1 MKALYAV
8 AASILSI
15 MSISSLAASQAY
27 TVTNIGTASTHP
39 SPRAVDSTGRVAGIF
54 QVPTKPPQ
62 LHAFFWSKTGGVQ
75 DLGTLG
81 GDDSGAYALNASG
94 QVVGQANSVAQAP
107 DQAYLWTK
115 SAGMIAL
122 GNLGGT
128 ESVANAINGS
138 GQVAG
143 QAELASG
150 FTRAFIWS
158 KKSGLQDLGTL
169 PGGKQSGAN
178 AINSSGEIAGWGNI
192 GSSGRAL
199 TGTVSGGLVDLGIV
213 ANCGATGFGIN
224 DPGEVVGWFNNSSNC
239 GFTSHGFSWT
249 QAGGMLDLGV
259 LDGGKFSFAYSVN
272 PSGQIVGTGDSS
284 SSSVV
289 ALMWTPDGT
298 LYDLNTLIAPG
309 IARILVAA
317 NAINSSG
324 QIVVDATA
332 KNGLGNYA
340 LLLTPRMTTTVTS
353 SLNPSEAGENVTLS
367 ATVTS
372 IAGGPPNGEN
382 VVFKQGATVLAT
394 VALANGV
401 ATFTTSALNIGQH
414 KIIATYAGDGIYAS
428 SKSLV
433 FTQVV
438 TK

>member
-1 MKALYAV
+1 MKMLYVIAV
-8 AASILSI
+8 
-15 MSISSLAASQAY
+15 SISTLLVLPSIASAQAY
-27 TVTNIGTASTHP
+27 TVTNIGTASTRP
-39 SPRAVDSTGRVAGIF
+39 SPRAVDDSGRVAGIF

-62 LHAFFWSKTGGVQ
+62 LHGFFWSKTGGVQ

-81 GDDSGAYALNASG
+81 GDDSGAYGLNASG

-107 DQAYLWTK
+107 DQATLWTN

-122 GNLGGT
+122 GNLGGS
-128 ESVANAINGS
+128 ESLANAINSS

-143 QAELASG
+143 QAELANG
-150 FTRAFIWS
+150 FTHAFFWS
-158 KKSGLQDLGTL
+158 KSGGLQDLGTL
-169 PGGKQSGAN
+169 SGGKESGAN

-249 QAGGMLDLGV
+249 QNGGVKDLGL
-259 LDGGKFSFAYSVN
+259 LDGGKFSFAYAVN
-272 PSGQIVGTGDSS
+272 SSGQIVGTGDSGAG
-284 SSSVV
+284 VV

-298 LYDLNTLIAPG
+298 IYNLNSLIAPG

-340 LLLTPRMTTTVTS
+340 LLLTPRMTTTVSS
-353 SLNPSEAGENVTLS
+353 SLNPSQVGQSVTLS

-372 IAGGPPNGEN
+372 IAGTPPNGEN
-382 VVFKQGATVLAT
+382 VVFKQGTKVLAT
-394 VALANGV
+394 VGLTNGV
-401 ATFTTSALNIGQH
+401 ASFTTSTLTAGQH
-414 KIIATYAGDGIYAS
+414 KIIATYAGDAIYAS

>member
-1 MKALYAV
+1 MKMLYAV
-8 AASILSI
+8 ALSI
-15 MSISSLAASQAY
+15 FTASLIPSIATAQAY

-39 SPRAVDSTGRVAGIF
+39 SPRAVDNSGRVVGIF

-62 LHAFFWSKTGGVQ
+62 LHGFFWSKTGGVQ

-81 GDDSGAYALNASG
+81 GDDGGAYGLNASG
-94 QVVGQANSVAQAP
+94 QVVGQSNSVAGAP
-107 DQAYLWTK
+107 DQAFLWTK
-115 SAGMIAL
+115 GGGMTTL
-122 GNLGGT
+122 GNLGGA
-128 ESVANAINGS
+128 ESVANAVNSS

-143 QAELASG
+143 QAELANG
-150 FTRAFIWS
+150 FTHAFFWS

-169 PGGKQSGAN
+169 SGGKQSGAN

-199 TGTVSGGLVDLGIV
+199 TGTVSGGLVDLEIV
-213 ANCGATGFGIN
+213 ANCGATGLGIN

-249 QAGGMLDLGV
+249 QNGGMLDLGV
-259 LDGGKFSFAYSVN
+259 LDGGQYSFAYAVN
-272 PSGQIVGTGDSS
+272 SSGQIVGTGDSS
-284 SSSVV
+284 SSGVV

-317 NAINSSG
+317 NAINSYG

-340 LLLTPRMTTTVTS
+340 LLLTPRMTTILTS
-353 SLNPSEAGENVTLS
+353 SLNPSQLGRSVTLS

-372 IAGGPPNGEN
+372 IAGAPPNGEN

-394 VALANGV
+394 VAVADGV
-401 ATFTTSALNIGQH
+401 ASFTTSTLTVGQH
-414 KIIATYAGDGIYAS
+414 KIIATYAGDGVYAS

>member
-1 MKALYAV
+1 MKTLYAIAALIFSVLASSSLV
-8 AASILSI
+8 AA
-15 MSISSLAASQAY
+15 QAY
-27 TVTNIGTASTHP
+27 TATNIGTASTHP
-39 SPRAVDSTGRVAGIF
+39 SPRAVDSGGRVAGVF

-62 LHAFFWSKTGGVQ
+62 LHAFFWSKSGGVQ

-81 GDDSGAYALNASG
+81 GDDSGAYGLNASG

-107 DQAYLWTK
+107 DQAFLWTK

-122 GNLGGT
+122 GNLGGAQ
-128 ESVANAINGS
+128 SVANAINSS

-143 QAELASG
+143 QAALANG
-150 FTRAFIWS
+150 FTHAFFWS
-158 KKSGLQDLGTL
+158 NSGGLQDLGTL
-169 PGGKQSGAN
+169 SGGKQSGAN

-213 ANCGATGFGIN
+213 ANCGATALGIN
-224 DPGEVVGWFNNSSNC
+224 DPGEVVGWFNNSSSC

-249 QAGGMLDLGV
+249 QSGGVKDLGV
-259 LDGGKFSFAYSVN
+259 LTGGQYSFAYAVN
-272 PSGQIVGTGDSS
+272 SSGQIVGTGDSGS
-284 SSSVV
+284 SGVV

-340 LLLTPRMTTTVTS
+340 LLLTPRMSAAVTS
-353 SLNPSEAGENVTLS
+353 SLNPSQAGQSVTLS
-367 ATVTS
+367 AAVTS
-372 IAGGPPNGEN
+372 IAGAPPNGEN
-382 VVFKQGATVLAT
+382 VVFKQGSTVLAT
-394 VALANGV
+394 VGLTNGV
-401 ATFTTSALNIGQH
+401 ASFTTSTLTAGQH
-414 KIIATYAGDGIYAS
+414 KIVATYAGDGVYAP

-433 FTQVV
+433 FTQMV